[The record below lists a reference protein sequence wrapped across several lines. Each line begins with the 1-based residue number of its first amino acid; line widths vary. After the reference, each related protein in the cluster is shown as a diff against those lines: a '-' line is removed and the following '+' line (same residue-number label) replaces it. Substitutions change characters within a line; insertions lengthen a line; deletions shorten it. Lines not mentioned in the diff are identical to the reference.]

1 MNPYT
6 ILPLSNRPRV
16 NGPLDEA
23 LSVYV
28 YKAVTAVAEWVANTV
43 NAVRTWHTRHAA
55 IGELS
60 RLDDHLLKDIGIDRS
75 EIRAVVDRMV
85 RRPPARTHRSSPSL
99 HVTAGRA
106 RPAAN
111 DNEYADAA

>member
-1 MNPYT
+1 MSLYT
-6 ILPLSNRPRV
+6 ILPRLNRPRV

-43 NAVRTWHTRHAA
+43 NAVRTWHTRQRA

-60 RLDDHLLKDIGIDRS
+60 RLNDHLLKDIGIDRS
-75 EIRAVVDRMV
+75 EIRTVVDGML
-85 RRPPARTHRSSPSL
+85 RRPPAREHRAAV
-99 HVTAGRA
+99 HVVTSANRA
-106 RPAAN
+106 RPVAN
-111 DNEYADAA
+111 DNDYADAA

>member
-6 ILPLSNRPRV
+6 ILPRLNRPRV

-23 LSVYV
+23 LSAYV
-28 YKAVTAVAEWVANTV
+28 YKAVTAVAEWGANTV
-43 NAVRTWHTRHAA
+43 NAVRAWHTRHAA

-60 RLDDHLLKDIGIDRS
+60 RLDDPLLKDIGIDPS
-75 EIRAVVDRMV
+75 EIRTVVDGML
-85 RRPPARTHRSSPSL
+85 RRPPPSDRLSPSL